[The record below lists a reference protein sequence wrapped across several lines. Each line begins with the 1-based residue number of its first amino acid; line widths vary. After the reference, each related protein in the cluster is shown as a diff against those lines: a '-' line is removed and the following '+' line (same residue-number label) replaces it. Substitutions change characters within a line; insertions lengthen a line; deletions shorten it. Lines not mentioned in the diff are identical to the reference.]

1 MPILQS
7 ATSKFDTAVWKWMPS
22 VLGVLAG
29 AEIVTPLMRPPL
41 QLLNLRCTIGE
52 FRIVMP
58 STCTFVARRNRI
70 ACSIVQQ

>member
-1 MPILQS
+1 
-7 ATSKFDTAVWKWMPS
+7 
-22 VLGVLAG
+22 
-29 AEIVTPLMRPPL
+29 
-41 QLLNLRCTIGE
+41 LRCTIGE